1 MKEKK
6 IIIKIINMNNIDII
20 IINYLFF
27 INYNIIKYYVLIY
40 INND

>member
-6 IIIKIINMNNIDII
+6 IIIKIINMNNVDII

-27 INYNIIKYYVLIY
+27 IDYII
-40 INND
+40 